1 MSISGTTLSIA
12 QNNNSR
18 TLTVTLPTSGQG
30 GGEPD
35 AYLKDANASGNTLT
49 IIKKDGTRVTFAPSV
64 GEGGEP
70 AQYIKTASASGNT
83 LTLTP
88 NSGSAI
94 VFTPSGVGGG
104 EPDKYIK
111 DAEKNGNTLTLTKKD
126 GSTVSFTSAEGGS
139 TVSLERIQNSGTQ
152 IAKFTIDGVVTTLFA
167 PTPTEGGGGGGEG
180 GTTYVENPY
189 DDAWIRSKFNAME
202 DRVDDTESHIRDILD
217 ETDDEIRAKF
227 KSAFSTYK
235 SLIDYYI
242 STGDSTYSNY
252 TFGNDDC
259 DTWASTR
266 GLITRNANGTYT
278 VGWSSLEQSYNSLS
292 ADVTQI
298 KG

>member
-49 IIKKDGTRVTFAPSV
+49 ITKKDGTQVTFAPSV

-88 NSGSAI
+88 NTGSAI
-94 VFTPSGVGGG
+94 TFTPSV
-104 EPDKYIK
+104 
-111 DAEKNGNTLTLTKKD
+111 TD
-126 GSTVSFTSAEGGS
+126 GGGS
-139 TVSLERIQNSGTQ
+139 TVSLERIQTSGTQ
-152 IAKFTIDGVVTTLFA
+152 IARFTIDGVVTTLFA
-167 PTPTEGGGGGGEG
+167 PTPTGGEGGGEG

-202 DRVDDTESHIRDILD
+202 DRVDDTESDIRDILN

-227 KSAFSTYK
+227 KKAFNTY
-235 SLIDYYI
+235 
-242 STGDSTYSNY
+242 
-252 TFGNDDC
+252 
-259 DTWASTR
+259 
-266 GLITRNANGTYT
+266 
-278 VGWSSLEQSYNSLS
+278 
-292 ADVTQI
+292 
-298 KG
+298 